1 MPRPARRMAST
12 PSCSSPRASY
22 IETTARTSTASPSR
36 GWKSTCWLRPR
47 NITQRICA
55 RASLSE
61 KYQWPLAARV
71 KFEISPRTQASG
83 KLRSSTRAIAW
94 LSSPTGITSRPLRGV
109 VAEGSREK
117 FGRSDM
123 GKPHAGGV
131 ARTCPQHNCNVKG
144 VALMAQPHP
153 ETRMDSCKPLIL
165 MRFMSATKIRQYNH
179 FSFASTTY
187 MSGQGLVHKVIHS
200 FPG

>member
-1 MPRPARRMAST
+1 MPSPARRMAST

-55 RASLSE
+55 RASFSE

-83 KLRSSTRAIAW
+83 KLRSSTRAMAW
-94 LSSPTGITSRPLRGV
+94 FSSPTGITSRPLRGAV
-109 VAEGSREK
+109 KEGSRDK
-117 FGRSDM
+117 FGKSDM
-123 GKPHAGGV
+123 GSPRGCGV
-131 ARTCPQHNCNVKG
+131 DQTCPQHNCNVKG
-144 VALMAQPHP
+144 VALMAACCP
-153 ETRMDSCKPLIL
+153 ESRMNWCKPLIL
-165 MRFMSATKIRQYNH
+165 MQFMSTTKIRQYNH

-187 MSGQGLVHKVIHS
+187 KAAKSLVHKVIHS
-200 FPG
+200 FAE

>member
-1 MPRPARRMAST
+1 MAWT

-36 GWKSTCWLRPR
+36 GWNSTCWLRPR

-55 RASLSE
+55 RASFSE

-83 KLRSSTRAIAW
+83 KLRSNTRAMAW

-117 FGRSDM
+117 FGKSDM
-123 GKPHAGGV
+123 GKPPAGGG
-131 ARTCPQHNCNVKG
+131 ARTCPQHNCIVKG
-144 VALMAQPHP
+144 VALMPGRFP
-153 ETRMDSCKPLIL
+153 ESRMDSCKPLIL
-165 MRFMSATKIRQYNH
+165 MRFMSTTKIRQYNH

-187 MSGQGLVHKVIHS
+187 MAGQALVHKVIHS
-200 FPG
+200 FSG

>member
-1 MPRPARRMAST
+1 MPRPARRIAST

-55 RASLSE
+55 RASFSE
-61 KYQWPLAARV
+61 KYQCPLAARV
-71 KFEISPRTQASG
+71 KFEISPLTQASG
-83 KLRSSTRAIAW
+83 KLRSNTRAIAW

-109 VAEGSREK
+109 VVEGSRGK

-123 GKPHAGGV
+123 RRPRASGV
-131 ARTCPQHNCNVKG
+131 DQTCPQHNCNVKG
-144 VALMAQPHP
+144 VALMAKGYP
-153 ETRMDSCKPLIL
+153 ESRIRSCKPLIL
-165 MRFMSATKIRQYNH
+165 MRFMSTTKIRQYNH

-187 MSGQGLVHKVIHS
+187 IAAQALVHKVIHS
-200 FPG
+200 LSG